1 MNTLILLAFVVLLLA
16 GVPVAFTVATIV
28 FLPLVQ
34 LGIPLTIIPQRL
46 FGTMDSFTLLAIP
59 FFILAGE
66 LMDTAGI
73 SLRLFNLARTLVGH
87 FRGGLGM
94 VVVVCEYLFSGISGS
109 VVADT
114 AAVGAVVIPPM
125 EKSGYTR
132 QKATG
137 IVCGACAMGILVP
150 PSISM
155 VVYGG
160 LTNTSIAALFAAGF
174 LPAAIPA
181 VLIMIQLY
189 FEARRSNIAVQPKAS
204 FRDFARALKEASW
217 ALLMPIIIFGGIL
230 GGIFTPTEAGVVAA
244 VYALVVGI
252 FIYKEINLVL
262 LRQIFLRTARTTGI
276 VMLLIAAS
284 SILAWYLTIQE
295 LPQSVTL
302 YILEQKVSNT
312 TFILLI
318 IVVFLLLGAIMEG
331 IAVMIML
338 VPLLLPV
345 FQITGMDPLHVGIII
360 VATVGLGVFTPPVGA
375 ALFVACGVGNV
386 TIEEATRA
394 MWPYLVTVTLS
405 ILALVFFPGIITI
418 VPRLI
423 GLL

>member
-1 MNTLILLAFVVLLLA
+1 MNILVLLGFLILLIA
-16 GVPVAFTVATIV
+16 GVPVAFTVASVV
-28 FLPLVQ
+28 FLPLSQ
-34 LGIPLTIIPQRL
+34 IGIPLTVIPQRL

-66 LMDTAGI
+66 LMEAAGI
-73 SLRLFNLARTLVGH
+73 SVRLVNLAKTFVGH

-94 VVVVCEYLFSGISGS
+94 VVVVSEYLFSGISGS

-114 AAVGAVVIPPM
+114 AALGAVVIPAM
-125 EKSGYTR
+125 EKNGYTR

-137 IVCGACAMGILVP
+137 IVCGACAAGILVP

-189 FEARRSNIAVQPKAS
+189 FEAKQANIPVQPKAS
-204 FRDFARALKEASW
+204 FRDFLYALRDAFW
-217 ALLMPIIIFGGIL
+217 ALLMPVIIFGGIL
-230 GGIFTPTEAGVVAA
+230 GGVFTPTEAAVVA
-244 VYALVVGI
+244 VMYALVVGI
-252 FIYKEINLVL
+252 FIYKEISLAL
-262 LRQIFLRTARTTGI
+262 LRHIFIKTARTTGI

-295 LPQSVTL
+295 IPQTVTRYL
-302 YILEQKVSNT
+302 VDQQISNT
-312 TFILLI
+312 TFILF
-318 IVVFLLLGAIMEG
+318 IVLVFLLLGMIMEG
-331 IAVMIML
+331 IAAMIMV

-345 FQITGMDPLHVGIII
+345 FQTMGMDPLHVGIII
-360 VATVGLGVFTPPVGA
+360 VATVGIGLFTPPVGA
-375 ALFVACGVGNV
+375 GLFVACGLGNV

-405 ILALVFFPGIITI
+405 VVALIFFPRIVTI
-418 VPRLI
+418 VPRLL
-423 GLL
+423 GF